1 MSTEDELEFMGE
13 VSSTERLRPRWL
25 SVSVASIEELDSV
38 IVFVRVRV

>member
-1 MSTEDELEFMGE
+1 MSTEDELEFK